1 MEQQPPGCTPPRA
14 PQTGSR
20 TPWIYLKPNSWLL
33 CDVCETGTEL
43 GPVEVYINPDY
54 LNRLRYVCSCGAV
67 FTVEHFEHA
76 GAERVDGMRRTT

>member
-1 MEQQPPGCTPPRA
+1 
-14 PQTGSR
+14 
-20 TPWIYLKPNSWLL
+20 
-33 CDVCETGTEL
+33 
-43 GPVEVYINPDY
+43 VYINPDY